1 MTQPTPD
8 PAFSVVVNRTI
19 NAPRERVFE
28 AWTNPAHLYRWW
40 AVREDYTAPIVEVDL
55 RTGGSYRLGMQDPDQ
70 EHPFVVSG
78 VYREVTPPE
87 KLVFTWKWETAPDGS
102 ELVPPETLVTIE
114 FFDRGEST
122 DIRLTHETVPRR
134 KHARRTQPGLGRMPG
149 QPHPLPDDSP
159 VLGTGCSSML
169 REQSRRS
176 QTTMAKAIYCSK
188 MGAPRDL
195 VTAQDE

>member
-1 MTQPTPD
+1 MTQPTPE

-28 AWTNPAHLYRWW
+28 AWTNPAHLHRWW

-55 RTGGSYRLGMQDPDQ
+55 RTGGSYRLGMQDPDR

-87 KLVFTWKWETAPDGS
+87 KLVFTWKWEAASDGS
-102 ELVPPETLVTIE
+102 EWVPPETLVTIE

-122 DIRLTHETVPRR
+122 DIRLTHELFPDENMRDEHNQGWGGCLDSLTRYLTIALSSDGLFVD
-134 KHARRTQPGLGRMPG
+134 APGTIP
-149 QPHPLPDDSP
+149 
-159 VLGTGCSSML
+159 
-169 REQSRRS
+169 
-176 QTTMAKAIYCSK
+176 
-188 MGAPRDL
+188 
-195 VTAQDE
+195 